1 MTRSAGA
8 LSGLPFP
15 AGFDFTDPAVLA
27 HGLPVEEFAALRR
40 TAPVWWADQDP
51 ENGGGFRD
59 GGYWVISKHAH
70 IREISR
76 DPQTWSSHDNGCVMR
91 YTNDVSREELE
102 AAKVLMHNSDPPVH
116 TRLRKLVS
124 RMFTPRSIVAL
135 EAGLAADA
143 RRIVSAAAAKDD
155 GDFIEDVAHQLPMK
169 AIADLVG
176 FPQEDHEQIF
186 RWSNAIMGA
195 EDPAF
200 TDDPRRAMVEL
211 MGYSY
216 ALAERRKTY
225 PADDII
231 TRLVRPGDD
240 GDQLSELEFGYFI
253 LLLVTAGNE
262 TTRNAA
268 AIGMQAMLD
277 NPQQWELFK
286 KTRPVTAAD
295 EMIRWSSPVNVF
307 QRTATCDTQI
317 DGVSIR
323 RGQRVGLFYGSANY
337 DEDVFDDP
345 FAFDVERNPNPHLGF
360 GGTGPHYCI
369 GANLARVEINLLF
382 NAIADLMPN
391 IEMTGTPARARSGWI
406 NGISAMPVRYHGNLY
421 GRALRTSG
429 RR

>member
-1 MTRSAGA
+1 MTRTAGVWP
-8 LSGLPFP
+8 GLPFA
-15 AGFDFTDPAVLA
+15 AGFDFTNPTVLA
-27 HGLPVEEFAALRR
+27 RGLPINEFAALRR
-40 TAPVWWADQDP
+40 TAPVWWVDQDP

-76 DPQTWSSHDNGCVMR
+76 DPQIWSSHDNGCVMR
-91 YTNDVSREELE
+91 YTNDVSPEELE

-116 TRLRKLVS
+116 TRLRKLIS
-124 RMFTPRSIVAL
+124 RMFTPRSIAAL

-155 GDFIEDVAHQLPMK
+155 GDFIDDVAHKLPMK

-200 TDDPRRAMVEL
+200 TDDPRAAMVEL

-216 ALAERRKTY
+216 VLAERRKSS

-231 TRLVRPGDD
+231 TQLVTAGDD

-262 TTRNAA
+262 TTRNAS

-277 NPQQWELFK
+277 HPEQWELYK
-286 KTRPVTAAD
+286 KTRPITAAD

-317 DGVSIR
+317 GGVSIR

-337 DEDVFDDP
+337 DEEVFGDP
-345 FAFDVERNPNPHLGF
+345 FTFDIKRSPNPHLGF

-382 NAIADLMPN
+382 NAIADLIPN
-391 IEMTGTPARARSGWI
+391 IEMTDSPARARSGWI
-406 NGISAMPVRYHGNLY
+406 NGISAMPVRYKCD
-421 GRALRTSG
+421 
-429 RR
+429 

>member
-27 HGLPVEEFAALRR
+27 RGLPVEEFAALRR
-40 TAPVWWADQDP
+40 TAPVRWADQDP

-116 TRLRKLVS
+116 TRLRKLIS

-135 EAGLAADA
+135 EAGLVADA

-176 FPQEDHEQIF
+176 FPEDDHEQIF

-200 TDDPRRAMVEL
+200 TDDPRAAMVEL

-216 ALAERRKTY
+216 ALAERRKAR

-231 TRLVRPGDD
+231 TRLVTAGDD

-262 TTRNAA
+262 TTRNAT

-277 NPQQWELFK
+277 RPPQWQLYK
-286 KTRPVTAAD
+286 RTRPVTAAD
-295 EMIRWSSPVNVF
+295 EIIRWSSPVNVF
-307 QRTATCDTQI
+307 QRTATCDTEI
-317 DGVSIR
+317 GGVSIR
-323 RGQRVGLFYGSANY
+323 RGERVGLFYGSANY

-345 FAFDVERNPNPHLGF
+345 FTFDIERSPNPHLGF

-369 GANLARVEINLLF
+369 GANLARLEIDILF
-382 NAIADLMPN
+382 NVIADLIPN
-391 IEMTGTPARARSGWI
+391 IEMAATPIRARSGWI
-406 NGISAMPVRYHGNLY
+406 NGISAMPMRYNG
-421 GRALRTSG
+421 S
-429 RR
+429 